1 MKKICVYTFLCV
13 AAISANAQLKVA
25 SNGNIGFKTQL
36 SPLSPISL
44 NCAGDT
50 AYLISAQNNNASGV
64 SINIANTV
72 PFQSTFGSRIQ
83 VSSNADCYVY
93 GINVH
98 SSGAQLTGS
107 CGTYGIVARAETGAR
122 SIALSGRVGTCGKGA
137 AVYGTVNSNMGTSI
151 PSGEIYAGFFN
162 GNVGTTGN
170 LTVNGSING
179 IVLGQS
185 SNALMP
191 LDAISQDNRLLSG
204 CISEKIS
211 TLQAAIYEKE
221 STFNYQRES
230 DEDDLRD
237 DSIDESNI
245 IEPNLIEKQSLE
257 KKHYALSAEQLE
269 KVFPDLVYEKE
280 DGSKVI
286 NYMEMIPLLVQTI
299 NELQK
304 RITNLEGEEEY
315 EFAKSRRYGHIATIN
330 DATIIPSV
338 PSLAQNT
345 PNPFTERTTIRF
357 TLPDDTKNACICIF
371 DMSGKMLKQIPVDA
385 TMQSITIEGYELQ
398 AGMYIYSLV
407 VNGKE
412 MDTKR
417 MILSK

>member
-1 MKKICVYTFLCV
+1 MKKIFLFALLCV
-13 AAISANAQLKVA
+13 SAISANAQLKVA

-36 SPLSPISL
+36 TPLSPISL

-64 SINIANTV
+64 SINISNTI
-72 PFQSTFGSRIQ
+72 PYQSTYGSRIH
-83 VSSNADCYVY
+83 VSSSANCSVY
-93 GINVH
+93 GINVY
-98 SSGAQLTGS
+98 SNGAQLTGS

-122 SIALSGRVGTCGKGA
+122 SFALSGRVGTCGKGA
-137 AVYGTVNSNMGTSI
+137 AIYGTVNSNMGTVI
-151 PSGEIYAGFFN
+151 PSGQIYAGFFN

-185 SNALMP
+185 SNALIP
-191 LDAISQDNRLLSG
+191 LAANSQDNRLLSSG
-204 CISEKIS
+204 ISEKIS

-221 STFNYQRES
+221 PIFNYQRES
-230 DEDDLRD
+230 EEDDLCD
-237 DSIDESNI
+237 DSIDESNT

-269 KVFPDLVYEKE
+269 RVFPDLVYEKE

-286 NYMEMIPLLVQTI
+286 NYLEMIPLLVQTI

-304 RITNLEGEEEY
+304 RITNLEGEDEY
-315 EFAKSRRYGHIATIN
+315 EFAKLRQYGHTATIN
-330 DATIIPSV
+330 DASMIPSV

-357 TLPDDTKNACICIF
+357 TLPEDTKNASICIF
-371 DMSGKMLKQIPVDA
+371 DMSGKMLKQVPVDA
-385 TMQSITIEGYELQ
+385 SMQSITIEGYELQ
-398 AGMYIYSLV
+398 AGMYIYSLLID
-407 VNGKE
+407 GKE
-412 MDTKR
+412 VKTRR